1 MAIEPGKHS
10 FLTGRRIAGTG
21 EASLATSET
30 AMAADDPRQ
39 VLGNRPM
46 TFQQYAVVAICVL
59 VNMIDGYDILAISLA
74 GASLREA
81 WSLTD
86 GALGTLLA
94 MHLVGM
100 AVGALA
106 VSPVADQYGRRPA
119 ILTCLLLM
127 SVGMAFAALSNGY
140 YAMVGS
146 RLLTGVG
153 IGGMTSTVGM
163 LALEYASFKRRE
175 FSAAVVASAY
185 PVGTMIGAAVA
196 AGAMQAYDWRAIF
209 WVGAGLSGLL
219 FPLAFLYL
227 PDSLDFLLNRQ
238 PKGAL
243 AKSNRVLR
251 RMGIPEIAALPP
263 RPDGSKSAVLAEIRQ
278 PFHVKELLKL
288 FLAHALNMFTWYFIL
303 QWGPILVTE
312 ANGPATASAT
322 YQNWFSIGGVI
333 GGMTAGWFC
342 GVVGVKRMMWSTML
356 AMAVLVALFGQ
367 FADDVNLLWII
378 APFMGAALFGSA
390 VANWLTIA
398 FAFPPQLRAT
408 GLGFA
413 TTAGRVGSVFGPMVG
428 GILLGTR
435 ESGQLALGGASAPL
449 SLTVGAVCLVM
460 AVPAVLSALTFSRAR
475 RLEPGR

>member
-1 MAIEPGKHS
+1 
-10 FLTGRRIAGTG
+10 
-21 EASLATSET
+21 LATSET
-30 AMAADDPRQ
+30 AIPASDPRQ
-39 VLGNRPM
+39 VLGNRRM
-46 TFQQYAVVAICVL
+46 TLQQYGVVAICVL

-74 GASLREA
+74 GAALREA
-81 WSLTD
+81 WGLSD
-86 GALGTLLA
+86 AALGTLLA
-94 MHLVGM
+94 MHLIGM
-100 AVGALA
+100 AGGALA

-119 ILTCLLLM
+119 ILTCLVLM
-127 SVGMAFAALSNGY
+127 SLGMVIAALSDGY
-140 YAMVGS
+140 YAMMAG
-146 RLLTGVG
+146 RLVTGIG

-209 WVGAGLSGLL
+209 WVGALLSGLL
-219 FPLAFLYL
+219 FPIAFLFL

-238 PKGAL
+238 PRGAL
-243 AKSNRVLR
+243 EKTNRVLH
-251 RMGIPEIAALPP
+251 RMGIPEIVRLPP
-263 RPDGSKSAVLAEIRQ
+263 RPTGSKGAVLLEIKQ
-278 PFHVKELLKL
+278 PFHVRELFKL
-288 FLAHALNMFTWYFIL
+288 FLAHALNMFAWYFIL
-303 QWGPILVTE
+303 QWGPVLVTE
-312 ANGPATASAT
+312 AAGPASAAST

-333 GGMTAGWFC
+333 GGMTAGFFC
-342 GVVGVKRMMWSTML
+342 GVVGVRRMMWGTML
-356 AMAVLVALFGQ
+356 AMGALIALFGH
-367 FADDVNLLWII
+367 FADDVQALWII

-435 ESGQLALGGASAPL
+435 ETGELALGGARFDL
-449 SLTVGAVCLVM
+449 SLSVGTVCLIM
-460 AVPAVLSALTFSRAR
+460 AIPAVLSALTFHQAR